1 MRYHYIH
8 EIFKKNEI
16 DCTEHYKK
24 WYKCIKIDKK
34 AYKLYGNK
42 YLIDI
47 KYDCNEFKNRY
58 LECLKKVDKFEKT
71 KSI

>member
-8 EIFKKNEI
+8 KIFKKNEI
-16 DCTEHYKK
+16 DCTESYKT
-24 WYKCIKIDKK
+24 WNKCIKIEKK
-34 AYKLYGNK
+34 NYKLYGNK
-42 YLIDI
+42 YLINI
-47 KYDCNEFKNRY
+47 KYDCNESKNKY